1 MPAYTLWSYLL
12 GYVIIKIKG
21 VRVEEF
27 INRACSNGLYLW
39 DIRKVKRGF
48 LVAKMRADRFYLVR
62 PLARRCDCKVE
73 IDKKLGLPFLLKRLW
88 RRKMFLMGTLI
99 AVTLI
104 YVLST
109 HIWFIQ
115 VEGVERLNPTRI
127 EEVLRDC
134 GAFPGALKA
143 KVDLRGLER
152 TLVKEIPGIAWAGG
166 KIRGSIL
173 ILQIVEKIFPEE
185 DKDISK
191 ELIANKAGL
200 IEKIIVFSGKALV
213 THGSAVDK
221 GEVLIEG
228 ITDEKGTLIKPRG
241 LIKGRIWYKARGVVE
256 LIQNYRE
263 DTGRYIRTYDIIFKE
278 KSLKI
283 GRKEVPFAEYDTIQ
297 EKRSLSLFGIT
308 FSITI
313 IKTTYNE
320 IKDREFRLTYEEA
333 RRIALRK
340 AFEEITY
347 NLSESFELVE
357 MRVEYQSMHGER
369 EVITAEVYIETL
381 EDIGVYSNTEEGV
394 ISAR

>member
-27 INRACSNGLYLW
+27 INSACSSGLYLW
-39 DIRKVKRGF
+39 DIRKIKRGF

-62 PLARRCDCKVE
+62 PLARHCDCKVE
-73 IDKKLGLPFLLKRLW
+73 IDKKLGLPFLLKCIW
-88 RRKMFLMGTLI
+88 RRKMFFMGTLI

-115 VEGVERLNPTRI
+115 VEGIERLNPTRI
-127 EEVLRDC
+127 EEVFRDY
-134 GAFPGALKA
+134 GVFPGVPKS

-166 KIRGSIL
+166 KIRGSVL
-173 ILQIVEKIFPEE
+173 NLQIVEKIFPEE
-185 DKDISK
+185 DEEISK

-221 GEVLIEG
+221 GEILIEG

-241 LIKGRIWYKARGVVE
+241 LIKGRIWYNARGAVE

-263 DTGRYIRTYDIIFKE
+263 NTGRSVRTHHINFKE

-283 GRKEVPFAEYDTIQ
+283 GRKEVPFAEYDTIE
-297 EKRSLSLFGIT
+297 EKRSISLFGIT
-308 FSITI
+308 FPITI
-313 IKTTYNE
+313 ITTTYNE
-320 IKDREFRLTYEEA
+320 IRDRSIRLTYEEA
-333 RRIALRK
+333 RCMALRK
-340 AFEEITY
+340 AFEEIIC
-347 NLSESFELVE
+347 NLSDDFELVE
-357 MRVEYQSMHGER
+357 MHVEYQGMHGAR

-381 EDIGVYSNTEEGV
+381 EDIGVYSNIKEEV